1 LKRRILFP
9 LLLLLLIPT
18 ARSTAQENSESNSLD
33 SKQAELMVSARLKTM
48 TPSDLQALM
57 VKAQAGDAGA
67 QCWLGRAYDGGLL
80 PKDDERAVGWFLKS
94 AEQGYAPAQRFFGLM
109 FAHTNP
115 PVSERWMLRAAE
127 QGDAEAQFW
136 LGVAYDEDWFG
147 TTDVKEAVKWYQ
159 RAAERGNPDAQ
170 VELGQKYEDGEGVE
184 QSFKLAAE
192 WFQRAAEHVPD
203 LGGAG
208 QGRHRLGLLYMEGL
222 GVPLDYVRAY
232 FWFSLS
238 GTDTTEAKTHL
249 SPVQIREAERRVN
262 EWKQQHRVSPEIAA
276 AFHFED

>member
-1 LKRRILFP
+1 
-9 LLLLLLIPT
+9 
-18 ARSTAQENSESNSLD
+18 
-33 SKQAELMVSARLKTM
+33 MVSARLKTM

-57 VKAQAGDAGA
+57 VKAQAGDAEA

-80 PKDDERAVGWFLKS
+80 PKDDERAAGWFLKS

-115 PVSERWMLRAAE
+115 PVSERWMLRAAQ

-147 TTDVKEAVKWYQ
+147 TTDVGEAVKWYQ

-170 VELGQKYEDGEGVE
+170 VELGQKYQDGEVVE

-203 LGGAG
+203 LGSAG

-238 GTDTTEAKTHL
+238 GSDTAEAKAHL
-249 SPVQIREAERRVN
+249 SLAQIREADRQVK
-262 EWKQQHRVSPEIAA
+262 EWRQQHHVSPQIAA
-276 AFHFED
+276 AFHIED

>member
-1 LKRRILFP
+1 LKPRILFP

-18 ARSTAQENSESNSLD
+18 ARSTAQENSESNNLD

-57 VKAQAGDAGA
+57 VKAQAGDAEA
-67 QCWLGRAYDGGLL
+67 QCWLGRAYGGGLL
-80 PKDDERAVGWFLKS
+80 PKDDERAAGWFLKS
-94 AEQGYAPAQRFFGLM
+94 AEQGHAPAQRFFGLM
-109 FAHTNP
+109 SAHTNP

-136 LGVAYDEDWFG
+136 LGIAYEQNWFG
-147 TTDVKEAVKWYQ
+147 TTDVKEAVKWY
-159 RAAERGNPDAQ
+159 RKAAEGGNPDAQ
-170 VELGQKYEDGEGVE
+170 VELGQKYEDGDGVE

-192 WFQRAAEHVPD
+192 WYRKAAEHVPN

-208 QGRHRLGLLYMEGL
+208 QGRNQLGLLYMEGR
-222 GVPLDYVRAY
+222 GVPQDYVQAY

-238 GTDTTEAKTHL
+238 GSDTAEAKTHL
-249 SPVQIREAERRVN
+249 SPMQIREADRRVN